1 MKQKPVYQIVQLA
14 EDELTPKADV
24 RVSSQRHQQI
34 YPAVNLMLPEGD
46 KYQKVDI
53 ETYQAVYELAYGWDT
68 FDMAQFTL
76 QWPNGETV
84 SITRGFLEDCPEMP
98 LVESVVKTSGEESEG
113 QIYVRL
119 DTLATYETYQKAKRR
134 QSPNVK
140 STKEFLYNLFM
151 HQDLDW
157 CGVLNFYGGNRN
169 LETIML
175 TKTFKGVEN
184 YVRSP
189 TTRAQVKFITSQYL
203 PDHKVA
209 SMKDS
214 AAIAVQ
220 CALGSLVE
228 TIAHQVYGSK
238 SDDSIENVLNADVHF
253 TSLGLVTEQN
263 EHQLDEE
270 LVYTFIKDNQLYLTF
285 GSLDQDDGINDLRT
299 EFDLTDEEVTADT
312 IKIVKFIYPNLV

>member
-1 MKQKPVYQIVQLA
+1 MKQKPVHQIVQMA
-14 EDELTPKADV
+14 ENELTPKADV
-24 RVSSQRHQQI
+24 RVTSQRKQQLH
-34 YPAVNLMLPEGD
+34 PTVNLMLSEGD
-46 KYQKVDI
+46 KYQKVDV
-53 ETYQAVYELAYGWDT
+53 ETYQAVYELASGWDT
-68 FDMAQFTL
+68 FDMVQFSL
-76 QWPNGETV
+76 QWPNGEV
-84 SITRGFLEDCPEMP
+84 ISITRGFLEDCPEMP
-98 LVESVVKTSGEESEG
+98 LVESVVKTSGEDAEG
-113 QIYVRL
+113 QMYARI
-119 DTLATYETYQKAKRR
+119 DTLATHETYQKAKRR

-140 STKEFLYNLFM
+140 ATKEFLYNLFM

-157 CGVLNFYGGNRN
+157 GGVLSFYGGNLN
-169 LETIML
+169 LETILL

-189 TTRAQVKFITSQYL
+189 TTRAQVKFITSQFM
-203 PDHKVA
+203 PNHKVA

-214 AAIAVQ
+214 AALAIQ

-228 TIAHQVYGSK
+228 TIAKQVYGSK
-238 SDDSIENVLNADVHF
+238 EDDAIENVLKADVHF
-253 TSLGLVTEQN
+253 TSLGLVTKTN

-285 GSLDQDDGINDLRT
+285 GALDQDDGINDLRV